1 MKTDSPAGLAAL
13 TLGIVL
19 GISTQALASD
29 RIAFGSTAIESVH
42 YTYAVAAAKAINDSA
57 GDKMNVT
64 VIATGGAVD
73 NLARLARGQIQLGLG
88 TFETVY
94 QAYRGIDKFEGKAQ
108 PKLRSLWV
116 HSLAIQSYIVRG
128 DSGVKTIADLN
139 GKKFTAGQ
147 RGSAT
152 ENMVQ
157 QILAAVDVKPDYYVA
172 TLSDAVEAVRNN
184 RSIGYVKAGSGLG
197 LDGTTLELKSLIP
210 INVLSFTPTQ
220 VKMVQD
226 RFPFVT
232 FITTKPGD
240 IESLGAITMPI
251 QSIGEFAYSD
261 TITDDQAE
269 TILDGV
275 FKGQAAQG
283 AAFPEIKTMDI
294 AASTMT
300 GTLVPLHRGA
310 VRFYQKRGIKIPDGL
325 IPPEAK

>member
-1 MKTDSPAGLAAL
+1 MKARYFAAALAASL
-13 TLGIVL
+13 IAMP
-19 GISTQALASD
+19 ALATD
-29 RIAFGSTAIESVH
+29 RIAYGSTAIESVH
-42 YTYAVAAAKAINDSA
+42 YTYAVSAAKAINDVA

-73 NLARLARGQIQLGLG
+73 NLARLHRGQIQMGLG

-116 HSLAIQSYIVRG
+116 HSLAIQPYIVRA
-128 DSGVKTIADLN
+128 DSGVKQLSDLT

-157 QILAAVDVKPDYYVA
+157 QILAAMDVKPDYYVA

-197 LDGTTLELKSLIP
+197 LDGTTLELKTLIP
-210 INVLSFTPTQ
+210 INVLSFSPAQ
-220 VKMVQD
+220 VKTVQD

-232 FITTKPGD
+232 FVTTKPGE
-240 IESLGAITMPI
+240 IEGLGAVTMPI

-261 TITDDQAE
+261 TLSDAQVE
-269 TILDGV
+269 TVLNGI
-275 FKGQAAQG
+275 FKGQAIQG
-283 AAFPEIKTMDI
+283 AAFPEIKNMDI
-294 AASTMT
+294 AESTMK

-310 VRFYQKRGIKIPDGL
+310 VAFYKKRGVTVPDHL

>member
-1 MKTDSPAGLAAL
+1 MKKHYLAGIAGMAAILIGFGADPAIA
-13 TLGIVL
+13 T
-19 GISTQALASD
+19 D
-29 RIAFGSTAIESVH
+29 RIAYGSTAIESVH
-42 YTYAVAAAKAINDSA
+42 YTYAVSAAKAINEGA

-73 NLARLARGQIQLGLG
+73 NLARLHRGQIQLGLG

-116 HSLAIQSYIVRG
+116 HSLAIQSYIVRA
-128 DSGVKTIADLN
+128 DSGVKQLSDLT

-157 QILAAVDVKPDYYVA
+157 QILAAIEVKPDYFVA

-184 RSIGYVKAGSGLG
+184 RSIGYVKAGSGIG
-197 LDGTTLELKSLIP
+197 LDGTTLELRTLIP
-210 INVLSFTPTQ
+210 LNVLSFSPAQ
-220 VKMVQD
+220 VKAVQD
-226 RFPFVT
+226 RFPFVS

-240 IESLGAITMPI
+240 IEGVGAVTMPI
-251 QSIGEFAYSD
+251 QSIGEFTYSD
-261 TITDDQAE
+261 LLTDAQAE
-269 TILDGV
+269 TILDGI
-275 FKGQAAQG
+275 FKGQSIQG
-283 AAFPEIKTMDI
+283 AAFPEIKDMNI
-294 AASTMT
+294 AESTMQ

-310 VRFYQKRGIKIPDGL
+310 VKFYQKRGVKVPDSL

>member
-1 MKTDSPAGLAAL
+1 MNVHMKAGWAALAIGLAFAPAM
-13 TLGIVL
+13 GV
-19 GISTQALASD
+19 SAQD
-29 RIAFGSTAIESVH
+29 RIAYGSTAIESVH
-42 YTYAVAAAKAINDSA
+42 YTYAVSAAKAINETA
-57 GDKMNVT
+57 GNKMNVT

-73 NLARLARGQIQLGLG
+73 NLARLARGQIQMGLG

-94 QAYRGIDKFEGKAQ
+94 QAYKGIDKFEGKAQ

-116 HSLAIQSYIVRG
+116 HSLAIQSYVVRA
-128 DSGVKTIADLN
+128 DSGVKDIAGLN

-157 QILAAVDVKPDYYVA
+157 QILAAVDVKPDYFVA

-197 LDGTTLELKSLIP
+197 LDGTTLELRTLTP
-210 INVLSFTPTQ
+210 INVLGFTPEQ
-220 VKMVQD
+220 VKIVQT

-232 FITTKPGD
+232 FVTTKPGD
-240 IESLGAITMPI
+240 IEGVGAVTMPI

-261 TITDDQAE
+261 TLTDAQVE
-269 TILDGV
+269 VVLDGI
-275 FKGQAAQG
+275 FKGQAIQG
-283 AAFPEIKTMDI
+283 AAFPEIKTMNI
-294 AASTMT
+294 ADSTMK
-300 GTLVPLHRGA
+300 GTLVPLHSGA
-310 VRFYQKRGIKIPDGL
+310 VKFYKKMGVTIPAHL

>member
-1 MKTDSPAGLAAL
+1 MKAQLFAAAVAASLA
-13 TLGIVL
+13 TMP
-19 GISTQALASD
+19 ALATD
-29 RIAFGSTAIESVH
+29 RIAYGSTAIESVH
-42 YTYAVAAAKAINDSA
+42 YTYAVSAAKAINDVA

-73 NLARLARGQIQLGLG
+73 NLARLHRGQIQMGLG

-116 HSLAIQSYIVRG
+116 HSLAIQPYIVRA
-128 DSGVKTIADLN
+128 DSGVKQLSDLT

-157 QILAAVDVKPDYYVA
+157 QILAAMDVKPDYYVA

-197 LDGTTLELKSLIP
+197 LDGTTLELKTLIP
-210 INVLSFTPTQ
+210 INVLSFSPAQ
-220 VKMVQD
+220 VKTVQD

-232 FITTKPGD
+232 FVTTKPGD
-240 IESLGAITMPI
+240 IEGLGAVTMPI

-261 TITDDQAE
+261 TLNDAQVE
-269 TILDGV
+269 TVLNGI
-275 FKGQAAQG
+275 FKGQAIQG
-283 AAFPEIKTMDI
+283 AAFPEIKNMDI
-294 AASTMT
+294 AESTMK

-310 VRFYQKRGIKIPDGL
+310 VAFYKKRGVTVPDHL
-325 IPPEAK
+325 IPPEGK

>member
-1 MKTDSPAGLAAL
+1 MTAYMKAGWAALAIGLAFAP
-13 TLGIVL
+13 
-19 GISTQALASD
+19 ASGVFAQD
-29 RIAFGSTAIESVH
+29 RIAYGSTAIESVH
-42 YTYAVAAAKAINDSA
+42 YTYAVSAAKAINETA
-57 GDKMNVT
+57 GSKMNVT

-73 NLARLARGQIQLGLG
+73 NLARLARGQIQMGLG

-94 QAYRGIDKFEGKAQ
+94 QAYKGIDKFEGKAQ

-116 HSLAIQSYIVRG
+116 HSLAIQSYVVRA
-128 DSGVKTIADLN
+128 DSGVKDIAGLN

-157 QILAAVDVKPDYYVA
+157 QILAAVDVKPEYYVA

-197 LDGTTLELKSLIP
+197 LDGTTLELRTLTP
-210 INVLSFTPTQ
+210 INVLSFTPAQ
-220 VKMVQD
+220 VNTVKS

-232 FITTKPGD
+232 FVTTKPGD
-240 IESLGAITMPI
+240 IEGVGAVTMPI

-261 TITDDQAE
+261 TLTDAQVE
-269 TILDGV
+269 TILDGI
-275 FKGQAAQG
+275 FKGQSIQG
-283 AAFPEIKTMDI
+283 AAFPEIKNANIAENTM
-294 AASTMT
+294 S
-300 GTLVPLHRGA
+300 GTLVPLHTGA
-310 VRFYQKRGIKIPDGL
+310 VKYYKKKGVTIPDGL

>member
-1 MKTDSPAGLAAL
+1 MTMHIKTNLAAL
-13 TLGIVL
+13 ALGMGL
-19 GISTQALASD
+19 ISAGGAFAQD
-29 RIAFGSTAIESVH
+29 RIAYGSTAIESVH
-42 YTYAVAAAKAINDSA
+42 YTYAVSAAKAINEAA
-57 GDKMNVT
+57 GSKMNVT

-73 NLARLARGQIQLGLG
+73 NLARLARGQIQMGLG

-116 HSLAIQSYIVRG
+116 HSLAIQSYVVRA
-128 DSGVKTIADLN
+128 DSGVKDLASLS

-157 QILAAVDVKPDYYVA
+157 QILAAIDVKPDYFVA

-197 LDGTTLELKSLIP
+197 LDGTTLELKTLTP
-210 INVLSFTPTQ
+210 INVLSFSPEQ
-220 VKMVQD
+220 VKTVQS

-232 FITTKPGD
+232 FVTTKPGD
-240 IESLGAITMPI
+240 IEGVGAVTMPI

-261 TITDDQAE
+261 TLTDAQVE
-269 TILDGV
+269 TILDGII
-275 FKGQAAQG
+275 KGQAIQG
-283 AAFPEIKTMDI
+283 AAFPEIKNMNI
-294 AASTMT
+294 AESTMK
-300 GTLVPLHRGA
+300 GTLVPLHKGA
-310 VRFYQKRGIKIPDGL
+310 VKFYKKMGVSVPDSL